1 MSSDTLDTTNVPD
14 FAIKELNSFKAFL
27 LQESINWISD
37 LIKTDP
43 SLTNAS
49 LDVVVAKL
57 QQSKISRRAQKLY
70 LMERNSLVKTQKAYY
85 YPQNLFRKKWRN
97 VPILKSKRKL

>member
-57 QQSKISRRAQKLY
+57 QQSKNFQEGTETLLNGKKQLGKDAKSLLLSSEIYSGKNGGTSLY
-70 LMERNSLVKTQKAYY
+70 
-85 YPQNLFRKKWRN
+85 
-97 VPILKSKRKL
+97 